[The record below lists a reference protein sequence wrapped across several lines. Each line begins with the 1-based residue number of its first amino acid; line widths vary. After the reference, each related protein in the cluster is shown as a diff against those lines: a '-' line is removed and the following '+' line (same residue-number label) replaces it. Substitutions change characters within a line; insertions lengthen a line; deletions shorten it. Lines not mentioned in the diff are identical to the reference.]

1 MIKLQLG
8 NNNSNWGCHDSNL
21 RILTFQLIIMLLFVN
36 FESLVYD
43 PFPQKKIT
51 LWTCQNSCTSCFDDA
66 NQQLYYILVIKT
78 LSLTWKSNAKRI
90 LYAHC
95 HHSKTVNFWA
105 QLASLILPWN
115 FWPRSSFAIA
125 VLQVTFRRDLLYFW
139 FCPLGGVVIKL
150 SIVIVWLLSVSAS
163 DLVGVRA
170 SGHVGVR

>member
-8 NNNSNWGCHDSNL
+8 NNISNWGCHDSYL
-21 RILTFQLIIMLLFVN
+21 WILTFQLIIMLLFVN

-105 QLASLILPWN
+105 QLASLILPWKLFSKN
-115 FWPRSSFAIA
+115 PRKVSSTCQILRHF
-125 VLQVTFRRDLLYFW
+125 LLKR
-139 FCPLGGVVIKL
+139 GGRNSCMKTKGFVI
-150 SIVIVWLLSVSAS
+150 
-163 DLVGVRA
+163 
-170 SGHVGVR
+170 